1 MKTRSL
7 IGGTVILGLLA
18 FCTGCKKDKKEEPP
32 VNKPVAFY
40 DFNGNAKDKSMN
52 NNNGTVVDAVPAL
65 DSFGTANA
73 AYSFPGTAYIE
84 IPDNDLLDFSGGE
97 YTISAWIKPEV
108 TSNSYIVQKADASSG
123 GGPYSL
129 DIFPGKPRA
138 VIHSLD
144 KNSLL
149 LTGKTSI
156 KKNVWQHL
164 AVTYDGHTA
173 YLYYNGNLEA
183 QGYID
188 KPLEASTGPLHI
200 GTYKWGFP
208 ATCFKGAI
216 DNVRLY
222 NKFLPAE
229 EIKAFYDNYQ

>member
-1 MKTRSL
+1 MKL
-7 IGGTVILGLLA
+7 ITSIMGAAIFYLLTSVVA
-18 FCTGCKKDKKEEPP
+18 CKKDKKEVSPA
-32 VNKPVAFY
+32 NKPVAFY
-40 DFNGNAKDKSMN
+40 DFNGDAKDKSMN
-52 NNNGTVVDAVPAL
+52 NNNGIIVDAAPTL

-97 YTISAWIKPEV
+97 FTISAWIKPES
-108 TSNSYIVQKADASSG
+108 TSGTYVVQKADATSG
-123 GGPYSL
+123 GGPYTL
-129 DIFPGKPRA
+129 DIHPGKPRA

-144 KNSLL
+144 QTSLA

-164 AVTYDGHTA
+164 AVTYNGHTA
-173 YLYYNGNLEA
+173 YLYYNGELEA
-183 QGYID
+183 QGYIN

-222 NKFLPAE
+222 NKFLLAE
-229 EIKAFYDNYQ
+229 EIKTLYDNYQ